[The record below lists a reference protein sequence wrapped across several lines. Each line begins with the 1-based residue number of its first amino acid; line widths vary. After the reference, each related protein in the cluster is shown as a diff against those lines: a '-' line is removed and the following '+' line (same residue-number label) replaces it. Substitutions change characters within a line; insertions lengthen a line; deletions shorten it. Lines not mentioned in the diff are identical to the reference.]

1 MDRLRLRLTLARR
14 TRDRL
19 AELAHR
25 PSVSEIE
32 RDAAI
37 QRFEYAFE
45 AGWKAAQLT
54 LEEREGIL
62 TASPKSAIRS
72 SVQLGLLSEPDGRLA
87 LQMADDR
94 NLTVHTYNEELARR
108 IFAQLSEY
116 ASVLERWIGALERQS
131 SSDPR

>member
-1 MDRLRLRLTLARR
+1 MDRLQLRLTLARR
-14 TRDRL
+14 THDRL
-19 AELAHR
+19 AELARR

-62 TASPKSAIRS
+62 AASPKSTIRS
-72 SVQLGLLSEPDGRLA
+72 SVQLGLLSESDGRLA

-108 IFAQLSEY
+108 IFAQLGEY
-116 ASVLERWIGALERQS
+116 ASLLERWIGALEHRS